1 MVACHFIFLSY
12 GYWIKSFKDRSLE
25 NMPITV
31 PFFYAT
37 LIMSCANRRYNYSF
51 IYIYCYKHANQE
63 RAL

>member
-1 MVACHFIFLSY
+1 MVTCHFIQQPY
-12 GYWIKSFKDRSLE
+12 ERKIKSFKDRSLE